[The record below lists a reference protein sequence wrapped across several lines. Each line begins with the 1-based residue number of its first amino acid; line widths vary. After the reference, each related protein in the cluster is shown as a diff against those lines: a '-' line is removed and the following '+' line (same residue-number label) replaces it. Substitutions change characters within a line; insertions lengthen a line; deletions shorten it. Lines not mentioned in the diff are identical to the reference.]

1 MTRLNFFSLL
11 WVCVM
16 LMPISAQP
24 QDMKPENDPDLL
36 FIHGY
41 CNSMSQAAEVIFGVS
56 VIEASLEMSQ
66 ERNYQ
71 TGAFAGRRDSSR
83 FGGEEISSI
92 YMVCTALERVKLTD
106 K

>member
-1 MTRLNFFSLL
+1 
-11 WVCVM
+11 M
-16 LMPISAQP
+16 LMPLSAQP
-24 QDMKPENDPDLL
+24 QDMKLENNPDLL

-56 VIEASLEMSQ
+56 VIEATLEMSQ

-71 TGAFAGRRDSSR
+71 TGAFAGRRDSLR
-83 FGGEEISSI
+83 FEGEEISSI
-92 YMVCTALERVKLTD
+92 YMVCTALERVQLTD